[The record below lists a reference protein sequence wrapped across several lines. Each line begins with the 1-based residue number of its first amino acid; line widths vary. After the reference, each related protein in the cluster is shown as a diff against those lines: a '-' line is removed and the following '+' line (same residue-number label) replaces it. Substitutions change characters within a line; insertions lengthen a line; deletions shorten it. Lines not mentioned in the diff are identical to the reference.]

1 MAGRQASTLMGALA
15 RRAAAGPRAV
25 LPARGGGGGPVAPRG
40 RTTEPVSGE
49 GKRGVERLSAS
60 VSGRALLAHHG
71 LGLVCVCVCVRV
83 HGRSRAGERV
93 ERTGAGRRDC
103 VARAASCTHTL
114 SPDLSLSSP
123 PTQLAAED
131 ELTWDDGTVNPE
143 YCVDRWDDVG
153 KVKEKRRSTL
163 APH

>member
-60 VSGRALLAHHG
+60 VSGRALCARAR
-71 LGLVCVCVCVRV
+71 VCVCTGGAGL
-83 HGRSRAGERV
+83 GRG

-103 VARAASCTHTL
+103 VACAASCTHTL
-114 SPDLSLSSP
+114 SPDLSLFSP